1 MKNPHLLDLYTDYLI
16 YSFSL
21 TTATGLAKVI
31 DNTYSHDQI
40 TRFLE
45 QPQLDQKDY
54 WKQIKPIVREIETDN
69 SVLAVDDFIE
79 EKPHTTMNSLVCY
92 HFDHNKNHSIKGVN
106 IINFLL
112 TSDIDSDD
120 TISIPV
126 AYEPVF
132 KTIKYIDSDGKEKRK
147 SPITKNEIVRQR
159 LQTLVF
165 QNQIKF
171 KYITWDTWFSSA
183 DNMKFVVGELKR
195 HFVSALKDNRLVA
208 LTKEDKLAGNWRQV
222 SSLDIKPGQTH
233 KAWIKGIPFPVLLVK
248 QVFTN
253 KDGSTGVL
261 YLASDDTTLTFEQIT
276 TIYKKRWKVE
286 ESHKSLKQNASLEKS
301 PTKMEKTQMNHIF
314 ASFIAF
320 VKLERLKVKNRLNH
334 FALKSK
340 IYITALKNASLE
352 LQQLNE
358 RQGLERF
365 SMKLEFQ

>member
-1 MKNPHLLDLYTDYLI
+1 M
-16 YSFSL
+16 YSFSA

-31 DNTYSHDQI
+31 DNKYSHDQI

-54 WKQIKPIVREIETDN
+54 WKKIKPVVREIETDN

-79 EKPHTTMNSLVCY
+79 EKPHTTVNSLVCY
-92 HFDHNKNHSIKGVN
+92 HFDHNKRRSIKGVN

-112 TSDIDSDD
+112 TSDIESND

-126 AYEPVF
+126 SYEPVF

-147 SPITKNEIVRQR
+147 SPIKKNEMVRRR
-159 LQTLVF
+159 LKILVF
-165 QNQIKF
+165 QNQVKF

-183 DNMKFVVGELKR
+183 DNMKFVVSELKR

-208 LTKEDKLAGNWRQV
+208 LTIQDKLSGNWKQV
-222 SSLDIKPGQTH
+222 SSLDIKPGQVYQ
-233 KAWIKGIPFPVLLVK
+233 AWIKGIPFPVILAR
-248 QVFTN
+248 QIFTN

-261 YLASDDTTLTFEQIT
+261 YLASDDSTLTFEQIT

-301 PTKMEKTQMNHIF
+301 PTKMEKSQMNHIF
-314 ASFIAF
+314 AAFIAF

-352 LQQLNE
+352 LQRLKEN
-358 RQGLERF
+358 QGPEHF
-365 SMKLEFQ
+365 QMKMEFQ